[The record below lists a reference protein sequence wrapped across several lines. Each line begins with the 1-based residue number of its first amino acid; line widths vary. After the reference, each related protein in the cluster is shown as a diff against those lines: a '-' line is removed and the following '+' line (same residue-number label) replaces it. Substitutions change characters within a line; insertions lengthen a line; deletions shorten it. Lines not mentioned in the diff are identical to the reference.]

1 MPCCSFLFA
10 GWGNFGQRWFHIRGS
25 SRRGWTHSR
34 MQGPQWPS
42 LKFVCSLSFSKPH
55 VFNYVLLYHLWL
67 LDSLFFSLRERVQV
81 EQLIRYII
89 EEPPEDVENKRTFKL
104 VFLTNYYFF
113 FFFCFWW
120 INNFIFVFQVSF
132 HCLWNFHMWDWN
144 DTENTSRGWGGRHW
158 LYCIFLLYNG
168 YGSSVSYLSWCLPF
182 AVDVITFFVFGS

>member
-89 EEPPEDVENKRTFKL
+89 EEHPEDVENKRTFKL

-113 FFFCFWW
+113 
-120 INNFIFVFQVSF
+120 SF
-132 HCLWNFHMWDWN
+132 L
-144 DTENTSRGWGGRHW
+144 
-158 LYCIFLLYNG
+158 FLMNKQFYICVPG
-168 YGSSVSYLSWCLPF
+168 FLSLPVKF
-182 AVDVITFFVFGS
+182 SHVRLKWYWKH